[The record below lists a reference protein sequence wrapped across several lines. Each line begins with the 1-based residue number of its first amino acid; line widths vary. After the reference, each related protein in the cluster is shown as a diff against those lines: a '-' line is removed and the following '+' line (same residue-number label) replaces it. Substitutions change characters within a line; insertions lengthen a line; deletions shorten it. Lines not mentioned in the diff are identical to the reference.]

1 MEENKVISREEINEQ
16 FNVLLKGDFASL
28 IEKVPSLKIQYDEA
42 HRIEYKMQLSA
53 FLAADILENTTASDS
68 EETASLTEV
77 DFKFESDKD
86 THRFKELYTQFQEKK
101 KEQKQALAKKE
112 ESNFAAKTKVVEEL
126 KTLTDEEFN
135 NFGEM
140 FARFKTLQEDW
151 KKIGDV
157 NKARFQTLQTEYSHL
172 IDKFFYN
179 VNIHKSL
186 QNYSF
191 EKNSAQKKN
200 LITKIQDLVSNDSII
215 QLEHYIKS
223 YQKEWD
229 EIGPT
234 FQEEWEKVKEDYW
247 TGVNAVYARIR
258 EHYLK
263 IREKQKESIEKK
275 EALIKEATTQFEALK
290 ESTNPKQW
298 SELSSNL
305 KELQLNWKKTGF
317 SKKSKDDELWNTFR
331 DISNEFF
338 DHTKVLYGK
347 LNETRD
353 AFEEKKLALIKRAE
367 ALKESKEW
375 RETTQKFL
383 KLQEDWKKTGALR
396 PQKDHKLWNKFRGAC
411 NAFFDNKK
419 EYFATLDDRQED
431 NLKQKEAFNIEIEKA
446 ITVEE
451 LKEKIAA
458 WWAVGHVPKK
468 TINSA
473 TTKFNQAVS
482 VATKSLKLTEDN
494 KETILFEAKVA
505 SFKTAENGE
514 ALLENEKRFVRERM
528 DKLKDEINQY
538 ENNLSFFGPS
548 KGAQKLKEVVES
560 KVSEAKVKLAVW
572 EEKIKLL
579 A

>member
-1 MEENKVISREEINEQ
+1 MEENKIISREEINEQ
-16 FNVLLKGDFASL
+16 FNELLKGDFTIL
-28 IEKVPSLKIQYDEA
+28 LEKVPNLKTQYDAA
-42 HRIEYKMQLSA
+42 HRMEYKMQLAA
-53 FLAADILENTTASDS
+53 FLAKDVTAENAE
-68 EETASLTEV
+68 EETVENPKEE
-77 DFKFESDKD
+77 DFKFQADED

-101 KEQKQALAKKE
+101 KEYKQALAKQE
-112 ESNFAAKTKVVEEL
+112 EENFAAKTKVVEEL

-140 FARFKTLQEDW
+140 FARFKALQEDW
-151 KKIGDV
+151 KKVGDV

-191 EKNSAQKKN
+191 EKNSVQKKE
-200 LITKIQDLVSNDSII
+200 IIAKIQELISNDSII

-234 FQEEWEKVKEDYW
+234 FQEEWEKVKDDYW
-247 TGVNAVYARIR
+247 TGVNAVYAKIR

-275 EALIKEATTQFEALK
+275 EALIAEAKIKLEELK

-298 SELSSNL
+298 SELSTKL
-305 KELQLNWKKTGF
+305 KELQQDWKKTGF

-353 AFEEKKLALIKRAE
+353 AFEEKKVALIKRAE
-367 ALKESKEW
+367 ALKDSKEW

-396 PQKDHKLWNKFRGAC
+396 PQKDHKLWNKFRSAC

-419 EYFATLDDRQED
+419 EFFATLDDRQED
-431 NLKQKEAFNIEIEKA
+431 NLKQKEALSTEVEAAK
-446 ITVEE
+446 TVEE
-451 LKEKIAA
+451 LKEKIAK

-468 TINSA
+468 TVNSA
-473 TTKFNQAVS
+473 NTKFNTAVS
-482 VATKSLKLTEDN
+482 KAAKKMEITEET
-494 KETILFEAKVA
+494 KETIVFEAKVVA
-505 SFKTAENGE
+505 FKTAENG
-514 ALLENEKRFVRERM
+514 ATLLENEKRFVKERM

-538 ENNLSFFGPS
+538 ENNLSFFGQS

-560 KVSEAKVKLAVW
+560 KVSEAKGKLAVW

>member
-1 MEENKVISREEINEQ
+1 MEEKKVISREEINDQ
-16 FNVLLKGDFASL
+16 FNELLKGDFTVLLEKVASL
-28 IEKVPSLKIQYDEA
+28 KAEYDTA
-42 HRIEYKMQLSA
+42 HRVEYKMQLAA
-53 FLAADILENTTASDS
+53 FLAEDVKDDNTDAETEEN
-68 EETASLTEV
+68 EV
-77 DFKFESDKD
+77 LKEADFKFQADED
-86 THRFKELYTQFQEKK
+86 THRFKELYTLFQEKK
-101 KEQKQALAKKE
+101 KEYKQALAKQE
-112 ESNFAAKTKVVEEL
+112 EANFAAKTKVVEDL

-140 FARFKTLQEDW
+140 FARFKTLQEEW
-151 KKIGDV
+151 KKVGDV

-191 EKNSAQKKN
+191 EKNSTQKKN
-200 LITKIQDLVSNDSII
+200 LIIKIQELLSNDSII
-215 QLEHYIKS
+215 QLEHYIKA

-247 TGVNAVYARIR
+247 TGVNAVYAKIR

-275 EALIKEATTQFEALK
+275 EALIEEAKIQLDALK

-298 SELSSNL
+298 NELSNKL
-305 KELQLNWKKTGF
+305 KELQQDWKKTGF
-317 SKKSKDDELWNTFR
+317 SKKSKDDELWNIFR
-331 DISNEFF
+331 DLSNEFF

-367 ALKESKEW
+367 ALKDSKEW

-411 NAFFDNKK
+411 NAFFDTKK
-419 EYFATLDDRQED
+419 EYFATLDDRQEE
-431 NLKQKEAFNIEIEKA
+431 NLKQKEALASEIEKA
-446 ITVEE
+446 KTLKE
-451 LKEKIAA
+451 LKEKMAA

-468 TINSA
+468 TINNA
-473 TTKFNQAVS
+473 NTKFNQAVS
-482 VATKSLKLTEDN
+482 KAAKMLKLEEDA
-494 KETILFEAKVA
+494 KDSIIFEAKITA
-505 SFKTAENGE
+505 FKTAENSGD
-514 ALLENEKRFVRERM
+514 LLENEKRFVKERM
-528 DKLKDEINQY
+528 DKIKDEINQY

-548 KGAQKLKEVVES
+548 KGAQKLKEVVEA
-560 KVSEAKVKLAVW
+560 KVTEAKARLALW

-579 A
+579 G

>member
-1 MEENKVISREEINEQ
+1 MEENTIMSREEINEQ
-16 FNVLLKGDFASL
+16 FNELLKGDFTIL
-28 IEKVPSLKIQYDEA
+28 LEKVSSIKTQYDAA
-42 HRIEYKMQLSA
+42 HRIEFKMQLAA
-53 FLAADILENTTASDS
+53 FLEEDVVAENK
-68 EETASLTEV
+68 EEEPEPPKEK
-77 DFKFESDKD
+77 DFKFQADES
-86 THRFKELYTQFQEKK
+86 THRFKELYNQFQEKK
-101 KEQKQALAKKE
+101 KEYKQALAKQE
-112 ESNFAAKTKVVEEL
+112 ETNFTAKTKVVEDL

-151 KKIGDV
+151 KKIGEV

-191 EKNSAQKKN
+191 EKNSSQKKA
-200 LITKIQDLVSNDSII
+200 LISKIQDLISNDSII
-215 QLEHYIKS
+215 QLEHYIKA

-234 FQEEWEKVKEDYW
+234 FQEEWEKVKDDYW
-247 TGVNAVYARIR
+247 NSVNAIYSKIR

-275 EALIKEATTQFEALK
+275 ERLIEEAKVQFEALK

-298 SELSSNL
+298 SELSNKL
-305 KELQLNWKKTGF
+305 KELQQEWKKTGF

-353 AFEEKKLALIKRAE
+353 VFEEKKTALIKRAE
-367 ALKESKEW
+367 ALKDSKEW
-375 RETTQKFL
+375 KDTTQKFL

-411 NAFFDNKK
+411 NSFFDNKK

-431 NLKQKEAFNIEIEKA
+431 NLKQKKVLSAEIETVK
-446 ITVEE
+446 TVEE

-458 WWAVGHVPKK
+458 WWAVGYVPKK
-468 TINSA
+468 TVNSA
-473 TTKFNQAVS
+473 NTKFTQAINTAS
-482 VATKSLKLTEDN
+482 KTLKLSEDS
-494 KETILFEAKVA
+494 KETILFEAKIRA
-505 SFKTAENGE
+505 FKTVENGE
-514 ALLENEKRFVRERM
+514 VLLQNEQRFVKEKM

-548 KGAQKLKEVVES
+548 KGAQKLKEIVES
-560 KVSEAKVKLAVW
+560 KVSEAKGKLAVW
-572 EEKIKLL
+572 EAKIKLL
-579 A
+579 G